1 MTDLTHE
8 VIGAGAPILFVPAAI
23 GDRRQWDALRDDL
36 ARDHLVITYD
46 VRAYG
51 DSPDPTQDYFDHE
64 DAIAV
69 LAAYDVD
76 HALVVGASNG
86 GRIAADL
93 AAAAPDHV
101 TALVLIG
108 PALPGVS
115 WEPWP
120 DTVAQLERAEA
131 LMEAGDVEAA
141 TAVDVEVFIVG
152 SGRTRSDVDAMFLD
166 DGQRWARATLERERT
181 HMDAG
186 EPQEID
192 PPLRERLGQIE
203 VATAVLVGAHDH
215 PRMQE
220 IAHRYA
226 DGIPGAS
233 LEVVEGTAHL
243 PHVERPDV
251 VAAAVRR
258 HESRS

>member
-1 MTDLTHE
+1 M
-8 VIGAGAPILFVPAAI
+8 
-23 GDRRQWDALRDDL
+23 L
-36 ARDHLVITYD
+36 AKS
-46 VRAYG
+46 G
-51 DSPDPTQDYFDHE
+51 KK
-64 DAIAV
+64 
-69 LAAYDVD
+69 
-76 HALVVGASNG
+76 
-86 GRIAADL
+86 
-93 AAAAPDHV
+93 
-101 TALVLIG
+101 
-108 PALPGVS
+108 
-115 WEPWP
+115 
-120 DTVAQLERAEA
+120 
-131 LMEAGDVEAA
+131 AGDDADSGGEGDLEENNFVHQ
-141 TAVDVEVFIVG
+141 TNFLVDNALDLFSGSHVFIVG

-258 HESRS
+258 HDSRS